1 MNSTLVSP
9 LVDSCYSWDN
19 TSNNSEP
26 VGCNSITIFNINGSY
41 TELNIST
48 CGRLLLEILI
58 ILMCLGAVTGNILV
72 IIIVAVTKNFH
83 SVSSVLIINLAVS
96 DCLIGIGVMPF
107 VALTVMYD
115 GWVHSTDLCY
125 YVGYTSSVYCT
136 ASILTLAA
144 IALDRYHAI
153 IDCLHYSSQ
162 STVWRNVAAVVWI
175 WLQAAITCCPP
186 LLGWSNLGYIPP
198 MYSCS
203 VEWPTSLSYTG
214 FVAGFSF
221 FLPACVMVFCYVK
234 IVKVAR
240 GHARRIH
247 DMEHHLQRNSPNVSE
262 REKPTFLKL
271 IYYVNSKMLPE
282 LPSDSA
288 PSNSDASFHLHGA
301 SNPGKAH
308 HGIFSR
314 HGSHSREHHGVF
326 RLFLVIFAFF
336 CCWMPFIVVS
346 LVQAIETA
354 TTQEP
359 TQIPSNVITL
369 VYWLALLNSDINPLL
384 YALLSKRFQ
393 KALKNLHQKLKAKM
407 SRHTG
412 EHQVQE
418 VHHSMKPRGSSNIA
432 VVCRG
437 RCCNSPALSVDS
449 FVPAGCK
456 DHLHNYLPGSFSQ
469 LPPGTYPQNIQEERT
484 KDCACLNPEALS
496 QLQVPKNHLENERQ
510 VLPLV
515 TVCEIPSTFVYGK
528 ITVKVEHEK

>member
-1 MNSTLVSP
+1 
-9 LVDSCYSWDN
+9 
-19 TSNNSEP
+19 
-26 VGCNSITIFNINGSY
+26 
-41 TELNIST
+41 
-48 CGRLLLEILI
+48 
-58 ILMCLGAVTGNILV
+58 
-72 IIIVAVTKNFH
+72 
-83 SVSSVLIINLAVS
+83 
-96 DCLIGIGVMPF
+96 MPF

-162 STVWRNVAAVVWI
+162 STVWRTVAAVVWI

-186 LLGWSNLGYIPP
+186 LLGWSSLGYIPP

-203 VEWPTSLSYTG
+203 VEWQSSLSYTG

-221 FLPACVMVFCYVK
+221 LFPACVMVFCYVK

-247 DMEHHLQRNSPNVSE
+247 DMEHHLQRNVPNVSE

-271 IYYVNSKMLPE
+271 IYYVNSK
-282 LPSDSA
+282 
-288 PSNSDASFHLHGA
+288 
-301 SNPGKAH
+301 
-308 HGIFSR
+308 I
-314 HGSHSREHHGVF
+314 HGSHSRENHGVF

-336 CCWMPFIVVS
+336 CCWMPFIIVS

-354 TTQEP
+354 STQEP
-359 TQIPSNVITL
+359 TQIPANVITF

-412 EHQVQE
+412 EDQVQE
-418 VHHSMKPRGSSNIA
+418 VHHSIKP
-432 VVCRG
+432 RG

-456 DHLHNYLPGSFSQ
+456 DHFHNYLPGSFSQ
-469 LPPGTYPQNIQEERT
+469 LTPGTYPQNIQEERI

-496 QLQVPKNHLENERQ
+496 KKHLQVPKNLLENERQ